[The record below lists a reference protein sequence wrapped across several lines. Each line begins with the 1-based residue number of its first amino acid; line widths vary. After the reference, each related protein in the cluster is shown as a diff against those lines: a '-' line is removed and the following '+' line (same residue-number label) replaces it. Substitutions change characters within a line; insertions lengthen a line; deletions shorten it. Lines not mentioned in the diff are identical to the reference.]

1 MIGGLKLNMLST
13 IVTVPANNGKF
24 IIKDLLKRFVSF
36 NFRKKFCRG
45 TIRVS
50 QVETMIKKMRA
61 QQYERILKVYWAISV
76 KNQNY
81 KNSFGVDRYSACD
94 IYKIV
99 VELLKRNSKKTPC
112 VRTVQRDI
120 KMLNDIGLIRTKLR
134 KFGKDNIGHGS
145 VAHYIQNMEL
155 APHHKQI
162 IWEYLV
168 AMLEEKLESKM
179 IVGDFDEDIKNAVFD
194 TKKYC
199 KPLQSSSHDTNILH
213 SNDNVA
219 SSMSRHSPPPVINK
233 ANISYS
239 NYKNSKNSIY
249 NSKIQKNNIL
259 TEKNNIVTRLINRDI
274 PKDFIDKIKDLS
286 NNEQTYVNA
295 LHNLEM
301 ALDDNKQSKLKY
313 VLEHFLEQFTN
324 CYRYKVW
331 MMMKRSDGVISDY
344 DVIWKERF
352 AEFVQKKVALN
363 DYVKNVL
370 AMEARDREER
380 SRERSKERSGEQE
393 KMINEQSLELANNPE
408 QYTVNWTPP
417 QKIYEKISK
426 SNIIKDSLGFKG
438 IKGVTLDSLG
448 ISKKAIWA

>member
-1 MIGGLKLNMLST
+1 MSST
-13 IVTVPANNGKF
+13 IVTVPANNGKS
-24 IIKDLLKRFVSF
+24 IVKDLLKKFVSF

-94 IYKIV
+94 IYNIV
-99 VELLKRNSKKTPC
+99 VQLLKKNSKKAPC
-112 VRTVQRDI
+112 VRTIQRDI
-120 KMLNDIGLIRTKLR
+120 KMLNDIGFIRTKLR

-145 VAHYIQNMEL
+145 IAHYIQNMEL
-155 APHHKQI
+155 VPHHKQI

-168 AMLEEKLESKM
+168 AMLEQKLESKM
-179 IVGDFDEDIKNAVFD
+179 IFGDFDEDIKNAVFD

-213 SNDNVA
+213 SNSNVT
-219 SSMSRHSPPPVINK
+219 SSMSPHSPLPVINK
-233 ANISYS
+233 ANISIS
-239 NYKNSKNSIY
+239 NYKNSKNSIH
-249 NSKIQKNNIL
+249 NLKIQKNNIF
-259 TEKNNIVTRLINRDI
+259 TEKKDVVTRLIKRDI
-274 PKDFIDKIKDLS
+274 PKDFIDKVGDLS

-301 ALDDNKQSKLKY
+301 ALDDNKQGKLKY
-313 VLEHFLEQFTN
+313 VLEHFLERFTN

-331 MMMKRSDGVISDY
+331 MMMKRTDGAISDY

-352 AEFVQKKVALN
+352 TGFVQRKVVLN

-370 AMEARDREER
+370 AMEARSREER
-380 SRERSKERSGEQE
+380 IRERE
-393 KMINEQSLELANNPE
+393 KRINGQQSSELLNNPE
-408 QYTVNWTPP
+408 QDTVNWTPP
-417 QKIYEKISK
+417 KKIYEKISK
-426 SNIIKDSLGFKG
+426 SNIVKDSLGFKG
-438 IKGVTLDSLG
+438 LKGVTLDSLG
-448 ISKKAIWA
+448 ISKKVI